1 MSAPLKLPA
10 VRVPS
15 KERTAAQLSAA
26 AQLSSELAAAE
37 QEMKRR
43 FTRAVKT
50 RNERVTKTA
59 LAGALADR
67 ISGAAK
73 LRAQLDE
80 FSCRDV
86 TRKLAHVTP
95 ATDSEITMLSQ
106 RFNMSLAGLFPEA
119 RGFMWFRLFA
129 LLDPDC
135 SGRVSFY
142 EFCDGVRNILKEA
155 VSNARLEALWRKLDE
170 DGSGFIMAGE
180 FSKFM
185 RLGYD
190 AMLEE
195 QERIKG
201 MRTRPVWTA
210 VGKIY
215 EEKPN
220 FKEIQAERLRKMHES
235 LRSNILRLESQSAKL
250 EAEAAQAE
258 AELRRLA
265 GRGVAS
271 PRSGALSSRG
281 GPPSP
286 RSGALSPR
294 AGALSPR
301 SATASGPA
309 KLS

>member
-1 MSAPLKLPA
+1 MGFANPNPNPNPTLNPTLTPTPTPTLTLHPNQ
-10 VRVPS
+10 VRS
-15 KERTAAQLSAA
+15 
-26 AQLSSELAAAE
+26 
-37 QEMKRR
+37 
-43 FTRAVKT
+43 
-50 RNERVTKTA
+50 
-59 LAGALADR
+59 
-67 ISGAAK
+67 
-73 LRAQLDE
+73 
-80 FSCRDV
+80 
-86 TRKLAHVTP
+86 
-95 ATDSEITMLSQ
+95 
-106 RFNMSLAGLFPEA
+106 
-119 RGFMWFRLFA
+119 
-129 LLDPDC
+129 
-135 SGRVSFY
+135 
-142 EFCDGVRNILKEA
+142 ILKEN
-155 VSNARLEALWRKLDE
+155 VSSARLEALWRKLDE

-190 AMLEE
+190 AMIEE
-195 QERIKG
+195 QERIKS

-258 AELRRLA
+258 AQLRRLA
-265 GRGVAS
+265 GRGVA
-271 PRSGALSSRG
+271 
-281 GPPSP
+281 SP

>member
-1 MSAPLKLPA
+1 MSTPVKLPA
-10 VRVPS
+10 VRVPRAS
-15 KERTAAQLSAA
+15 KESTAAQLGN
-26 AQLSSELAAAE
+26 ELEAAE
-37 QEMKRR
+37 QEVKRR

-50 RNERVTKTA
+50 RNERVTKRA
-59 LAGALADR
+59 LAAALSDR
-67 ISGAAK
+67 ISGATK
-73 LRAQLDE
+73 LRAELDE

-86 TRKLAHVTP
+86 TRKLANVTP

-142 EFCDGVRNILKEA
+142 EFCDGVRDILKES
-155 VSNARLEALWRKLDE
+155 VSDARLEALWRKLDD

-185 RLGYD
+185 RLGYE
-190 AMLEE
+190 AMLQE
-195 QERIKG
+195 QERIKS
-201 MRTRPVWTA
+201 MRTRPVWMA
-210 VGKIY
+210 IGKIY
-215 EEKPN
+215 DEKPN

-258 AELRRLA
+258 AQLRRLA

-271 PRSGALSSRG
+271 PRAGGPQSPRG

-286 RSGALSPR
+286 RSGAPSPR
-294 AGALSPR
+294 G
-301 SATASGPA
+301 GPA

>member
-1 MSAPLKLPA
+1 MGFANPNPNPNPNPTLNPTLNPTPTPTLTLHPKGRPNQ
-10 VRVPS
+10 VRS
-15 KERTAAQLSAA
+15 
-26 AQLSSELAAAE
+26 
-37 QEMKRR
+37 
-43 FTRAVKT
+43 
-50 RNERVTKTA
+50 
-59 LAGALADR
+59 
-67 ISGAAK
+67 
-73 LRAQLDE
+73 
-80 FSCRDV
+80 
-86 TRKLAHVTP
+86 
-95 ATDSEITMLSQ
+95 
-106 RFNMSLAGLFPEA
+106 
-119 RGFMWFRLFA
+119 
-129 LLDPDC
+129 
-135 SGRVSFY
+135 
-142 EFCDGVRNILKEA
+142 ILKEN
-155 VSNARLEALWRKLDE
+155 VSSARLEALWRKLDE

-190 AMLEE
+190 AMIEE
-195 QERIKG
+195 QERIKS

-235 LRSNILRLESQSAKL
+235 LRCNILRLESQSAKL

-258 AELRRLA
+258 AQLRRLA
-265 GRGVAS
+265 GRGVA
-271 PRSGALSSRG
+271 
-281 GPPSP
+281 SP

>member
-1 MSAPLKLPA
+1 MGSANPNPNPNPTLNPTLTPT
-10 VRVPS
+10 P
-15 KERTAAQLSAA
+15 TPTLT
-26 AQLSSELAAAE
+26 LHP
-37 QEMKRR
+37 KRR
-43 FTRAVKT
+43 P
-50 RNERVTKTA
+50 N
-59 LAGALADR
+59 
-67 ISGAAK
+67 
-73 LRAQLDE
+73 Q
-80 FSCRDV
+80 
-86 TRKLAHVTP
+86 
-95 ATDSEITMLSQ
+95 
-106 RFNMSLAGLFPEA
+106 
-119 RGFMWFRLFA
+119 
-129 LLDPDC
+129 
-135 SGRVSFY
+135 
-142 EFCDGVRNILKEA
+142 VRSILKEN
-155 VSNARLEALWRKLDE
+155 VSSARLEALWRKLDE

-190 AMLEE
+190 AMIEE
-195 QERIKG
+195 QERIKS

-258 AELRRLA
+258 AQLRRLA
-265 GRGVAS
+265 GRGAAS
-271 PRSGALSSRG
+271 PRSGALSPRG

>member
-1 MSAPLKLPA
+1 MGFANPNPNPNPTLNP
-10 VRVPS
+10 
-15 KERTAAQLSAA
+15 
-26 AQLSSELAAAE
+26 
-37 QEMKRR
+37 
-43 FTRAVKT
+43 
-50 RNERVTKTA
+50 
-59 LAGALADR
+59 
-67 ISGAAK
+67 
-73 LRAQLDE
+73 
-80 FSCRDV
+80 
-86 TRKLAHVTP
+86 TP
-95 ATDSEITMLSQ
+95 TLTLT
-106 RFNMSLAGLFPEA
+106 LTLHPK
-119 RGFMWFRLFA
+119 
-129 LLDPDC
+129 
-135 SGRVSFY
+135 GRPNQ
-142 EFCDGVRNILKEA
+142 VRNILKEN

-190 AMLEE
+190 AMIEE
-195 QERIKG
+195 QERIKS

-258 AELRRLA
+258 AQLRRLA

-281 GPPSP
+281 GPPSPPSP